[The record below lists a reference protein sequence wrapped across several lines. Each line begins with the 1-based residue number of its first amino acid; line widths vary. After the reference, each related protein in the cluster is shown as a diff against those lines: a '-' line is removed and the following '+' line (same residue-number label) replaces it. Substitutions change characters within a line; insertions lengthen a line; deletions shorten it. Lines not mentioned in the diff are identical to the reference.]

1 MRQEVRCELMPFLKE
16 ADETGL
22 CLRSVNRS
30 IKKFYEEGLIT
41 KKGQKILISKEQYS
55 ELRKIVEK
63 KIDLS

>member
-1 MRQEVRCELMPFLKE
+1 MSGNFRRQAES
-16 ADETGL
+16 GGWL